1 VMSARH
7 DAVELTRR
15 TPGKLCGKPALMYLA
30 GDPNA
35 LFTVREEGRRGGRCG
50 EAKAARNSEEST
62 LIRDRPVPT
71 VDSADRRN
79 TLSKAFCRCLEA

>member
-1 VMSARH
+1 MSARH

-35 LFTVREEGRRGGRCG
+35 LFTVREEGRRGGRG
-50 EAKAARNSEEST
+50 GTPETARAWTVAAQVSH
-62 LIRDRPVPT
+62 LRPFLGSLLLPYG
-71 VDSADRRN
+71 
-79 TLSKAFCRCLEA
+79 FI